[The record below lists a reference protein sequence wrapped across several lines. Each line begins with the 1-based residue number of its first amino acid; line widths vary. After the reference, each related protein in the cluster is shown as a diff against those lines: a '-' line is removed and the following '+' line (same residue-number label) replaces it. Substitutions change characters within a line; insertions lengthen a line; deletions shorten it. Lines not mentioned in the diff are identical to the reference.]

1 MQQSASD
8 DSDSDSDDE
17 IRRLEEEI
25 QKMKRLKELKRAK
38 KAKAQKQAAD
48 PVVAPAAKQ
57 QNKVPGPAAGEGGP
71 ARFGATKCPAQRL
84 NTPLSPPHH
93 RGQTSAPAACSSLH
107 RAHPCVC
114 HPAAPRAVLGLR
126 ASAFGRL
133 GVWSRSNLTREVVPW
148 PCCAAAGSRRHTEVS
163 GSPSPSGKRRRVGS
177 ASVVSRSARSE
188 HSQHS
193 GAGAAR
199 RC

>member
-84 NTPLSPPHH
+84 NTPPS
-93 RGQTSAPAACSSLH
+93 
-107 RAHPCVC
+107 
-114 HPAAPRAVLGLR
+114 AAPPRPNLGAGRMLLFAPRPPLR
-126 ASAFGRL
+126 VSPSRPAGSFGSPGKCIWAFGRL
-133 GVWSRSNLTREVVPW
+133 VAVQLDTRGGSLAVLRRSRLPQAHRSVRVTVAVWEK
-148 PCCAAAGSRRHTEVS
+148 ASRR
-163 GSPSPSGKRRRVGS
+163 
-177 ASVVSRSARSE
+177 
-188 HSQHS
+188 
-193 GAGAAR
+193 
-199 RC
+199 